1 MEIKAIT
8 PPTVG
13 WLEGKLPENAVK
25 HLWKCI
31 KNKKGNEKK
40 NLAGNI
46 QGSYQLIDEGDWF
59 FHNVVY
65 PFLSEYNKEFYNL
78 GNALPINARHPYF
91 LQKLWVNYQ
100 KENEFNPLHDHTGIY
115 SFVIWMKIP
124 TNHFEQN
131 KNPISL
137 DSNSHKISVF
147 DFQYTDM
154 LGSIR
159 NYAYEMSPKVEGTML
174 FFPATLKHQVYPFYN
189 CDEER
194 VSVSGNVCLDTSIIQ
209 DENTP
214 DIFRV

>member
-31 KNKKGNEKK
+31 EKKKGSEKK

-46 QGSYQLIDEGDWF
+46 EGSYQLIDEDDWF

-124 TNHFEQN
+124 TNWKDQFKLPFLKGVKGGDKRPSSFEFAIPCRDGGLVTPHY
-131 KNPISL
+131 K
-137 DSNSHKISVF
+137 
-147 DFQYTDM
+147 
-154 LGSIR
+154 
-159 NYAYEMSPKVEGTML
+159 MSADWEGHML
-174 FFPATLKHQVYPFYN
+174 FFPARMFHQVYPFYD

-194 VSVSGNVCLDTSIIQ
+194 ISISGNIGLDT
-209 DENTP
+209 TKT
-214 DIFRV
+214 

>member
-31 KNKKGNEKK
+31 EKKKGSEKK

-46 QGSYQLIDEGDWF
+46 EGSYQLIDEDDWF

-100 KENEFNPLHDHTGIY
+100 KENEFT
-115 SFVIWMKIP
+115 
-124 TNHFEQN
+124 
-131 KNPISL
+131 
-137 DSNSHKISVF
+137 
-147 DFQYTDM
+147 
-154 LGSIR
+154 
-159 NYAYEMSPKVEGTML
+159 
-174 FFPATLKHQVYPFYN
+174 
-189 CDEER
+189 
-194 VSVSGNVCLDTSIIQ
+194 
-209 DENTP
+209 
-214 DIFRV
+214 

>member
-25 HLWKCI
+25 YLWKCI
-31 KNKKGNEKK
+31 EKKKGSEKK

-46 QGSYQLIDEGDWF
+46 EGSYQLIDEDDWF

-124 TNHFEQN
+124 TNWKDQFKLPFLKGIKGGDKRPSSFEFAIPCRDGGLVTPHY
-131 KNPISL
+131 K
-137 DSNSHKISVF
+137 
-147 DFQYTDM
+147 
-154 LGSIR
+154 
-159 NYAYEMSPKVEGTML
+159 MSADWEGHML
-174 FFPATLKHQVYPFYN
+174 FFPARMFHQVYPFYD

-194 VSVSGNVCLDTSIIQ
+194 ISISGNIGLDT
-209 DENTP
+209 TKT
-214 DIFRV
+214 